1 MLSFHCICFARRW
14 WRGVLYWLNVDFVTD
29 ALEIPT
35 PNIIRWLIT
44 KYSHTININTLAELL
59 WRGVYSNV
67 VLKVKVLPI
76 HLSLPWSAFPSRPNH
91 QLYNSPLTFK
101 RPPSFLLQT
110 QLWNVSSSCAQHPK
124 NLSIY
129 VCCHPETE
137 ASETPRE
144 NDNSANT
151 LWIISADLCAKWQW
165 LENLKFWAR
174 IAPPTKCHSS
184 YFRDSPLHRMNPN
197 CNIYA

>member
-1 MLSFHCICFARRW
+1 MEGGLFSCFQ
-14 WRGVLYWLNVDFVTD
+14 
-29 ALEIPT
+29 EI
-35 PNIIRWLIT
+35 
-44 KYSHTININTLAELL
+44 E
-59 WRGVYSNV
+59 V
-67 VLKVKVLPI
+67 VLRVKVLPI
-76 HLSLPWSAFPSRPNH
+76 HLWLPWGAFPSRPNH

-110 QLWNVSSSCAQHPK
+110 QLWNVSSSCDQHPK

-129 VCCHPETE
+129 VCCHPKTE

-184 YFRDSPLHRMNPN
+184 YFRDSPLSTEWIPIAMSMLRSIAMMFDVLYICTQSSLHFNHIN
-197 CNIYA
+197 KVHSSN

>member
-1 MLSFHCICFARRW
+1 MKGGLFSCFQ
-14 WRGVLYWLNVDFVTD
+14 
-29 ALEIPT
+29 EI
-35 PNIIRWLIT
+35 
-44 KYSHTININTLAELL
+44 E
-59 WRGVYSNV
+59 V

-76 HLSLPWSAFPSRPNH
+76 HLWSSWGAFPSRPNH

-129 VCCHPETE
+129 VCCHPKTE

-184 YFRDSPLHRMNPN
+184 YFRDSPLSTEWIPIAMSMLRSIAVMFDVL
-197 CNIYA
+197 CIWK